1 MSGFDF
7 DSAALPVAEPLQ
19 NSFAEN
25 QIEQELKGLFF
36 DLFGTVS
43 SQTFDASVMGAA
55 HLGSFELVRQMVNH
69 DGLILM
75 PGDREE
81 AATRYLYRAWRSG
94 DIQKRGLHFLRTY
107 LQMLFPN
114 ACEVNQLWHSEE
126 YPYPSALFSE
136 QPVAAWWLHQV
147 GEPGLKLDGSWGLG
161 RRIEG
166 VEESRKYR
174 RAGMSGMWLTS
185 RVEISLDLGIE
196 VQSVSRLLQII
207 RSVIPARLVPAFV
220 FWLNTVIDVRA
231 RTSFSLHMDKQ
242 VAQRYPWPG
251 RVVSAQ
257 ADAVWR
263 LGRDGETVRLPLPM
277 GSFRVGERRGALTA
291 WRLKN
296 ERIAGSLELQSETA
310 IDFWKLET
318 LPSDPVIQFE
328 LTPVPIQLYR
338 RARRLDGSWTLG
350 GALKIGRFKLDGRPL
365 RVRKMAHSRRLG
377 SFKLHNEQSAVAVPP
392 RPARLTLSGAWKLGS
407 RLHPDFDI
415 QIIKEPIAHG

>member
-7 DSAALPVAEPLQ
+7 DSAVLPAAEPLQ

-25 QIEQELKGLFF
+25 QIEQELKGLFL

-43 SQTFDASVMGAA
+43 SRTFDASVMGAA

-126 YPYPSALFSE
+126 YPYPSALFTD
-136 QPVAAWWLHQV
+136 QPVAAWWLHQL
-147 GEPGLKLDGSWGLG
+147 GEPELKLDGSWGLG

-166 VEESRKYR
+166 VDESRKYR
-174 RAGMSGMWLTS
+174 RAGMAGMWLTS

-196 VQSVSRLLQII
+196 IQSVSRLLQII

-231 RTSFSLHMDKQ
+231 RTSYSFHMDKHI
-242 VAQRYPWPG
+242 AQRFPWPG
-251 RVVSAQ
+251 RVVSDS

-263 LGRDGETVRLPLPM
+263 LGRDGEFVRLPQPM
-277 GSFRVGERRGALTA
+277 GSFRLGEERGALTA

-296 ERIAGSLELQSETA
+296 ERISGSLEMQSECA
-310 IDFWKLET
+310 IDFWRLET
-318 LPSDPVIQFE
+318 LPADPITEFV
-328 LTPVPIQLYR
+328 LTPEPIQLYR
-338 RARRLDGSWTLG
+338 RARRLDGTWTLG
-350 GALKIGRFKLDGRPL
+350 GTLKIGRFRLDGRPL

-377 SFKLHNEQSAVAVPP
+377 SFKLYNEQSAIAVPP
-392 RPARLTLSGAWKLGS
+392 RPARLTVSGAWKLGS

-415 QIIKEPIAHG
+415 QIIKEPASHG